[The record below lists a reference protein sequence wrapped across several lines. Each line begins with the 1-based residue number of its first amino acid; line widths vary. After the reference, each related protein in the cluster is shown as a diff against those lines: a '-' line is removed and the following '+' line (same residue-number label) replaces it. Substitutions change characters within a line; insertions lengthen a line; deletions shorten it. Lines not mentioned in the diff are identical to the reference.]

1 MRAVDRAGR
10 PTPGGGSRQVTD
22 VLRPAA
28 ETRQSPSPQRDVLGP
43 FGHIERAIAVGIAAI
58 LSLAAVLALAG
69 AVTLAWDAMTQW
81 PHIRSLFVIVDRL
94 LFVLMVIEILHTVRA
109 SIQTH
114 QLSSEPFLIVGMIAT
129 IRRILVVTLE
139 TSDRPESQAAAAA
152 PIFEHAMIELGMLG
166 MLTLVLAIAIYLSRR
181 SRGQGP

>member
-28 ETRQSPSPQRDVLGP
+28 ETRQSPSRPRDVLGP

-58 LSLAAVLALAG
+58 LSLAAILALAG
-69 AVTLAWDAMTQW
+69 AVTLVWDAVAQW

-139 TSDRPESQAAAAA
+139 TSDKPTESPAGAGAALS
-152 PIFEHAMIELGMLG
+152 FEHAMIELGMLAI
-166 MLTLVLAIAIYLSRR
+166 LTLVLAIAIYLSRR
-181 SRGQGP
+181 SRS

>member
-1 MRAVDRAGR
+1 
-10 PTPGGGSRQVTD
+10 VTD

-28 ETRQSPSPQRDVLGP
+28 QTRPGTPPPPRDALGL
-43 FGHIERAIAVGIAAI
+43 FEYIERAIAVSIAAI

-69 AVTLAWDAMTQW
+69 AVTLAWDAVAQW
-81 PHIRSLFVIVDRL
+81 PKIRSLFVIVDRL

-114 QLSSEPFLIVGMIAT
+114 QLAAEPFLIVGMIAT

-139 TSDRPESQAAAAA
+139 TSDSPGSQATALS
-152 PIFEHAMIELGMLG
+152 FEHAMIELGMLG
-166 MLTLVLAIAIYLSRR
+166 MLTLVLSIAIYLSRR